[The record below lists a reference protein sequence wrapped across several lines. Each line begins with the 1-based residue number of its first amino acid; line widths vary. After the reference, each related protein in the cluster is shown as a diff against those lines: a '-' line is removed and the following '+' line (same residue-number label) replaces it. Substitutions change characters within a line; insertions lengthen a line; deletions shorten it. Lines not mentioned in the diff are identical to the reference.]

1 MATLKDL
8 SDQVEIAALAQDEVK
23 KYIFDDLSAINAE
36 REKDEWMMVL
46 LKPPVAPTIPRAR
59 QELEYTHYPLDM
71 FLFDD
76 LDEREKQDEN
86 TLLQAWSDQKV
97 IGDRIISAL
106 RKLGNVYQLLD
117 SATSPAVPITVTF
130 GHFEHNNQL
139 IAVRYQFMMR
149 VHHCINP

>member
-23 KYIFDDLSAINAE
+23 KFVFDDLAAINDE
-36 REKDEWMMVL
+36 REKDAWMLVL
-46 LKPPVAPTIPRAR
+46 LKPPIMVIPRAR
-59 QELEYTHYPLDM
+59 QELEWTHYALDM

-86 TLLQAWSDQKV
+86 TLLSQWSDQKV

-117 SATSPAVPITVTF
+117 SATSPAVPIVPSF

-139 IAVRYQFMMR
+139 VAVRYQFTMR